1 MLEPSL
7 VMRGGLASRASAGR
21 QHPNSRIDYLCCD
34 RLFEPLDPPA
44 GYWRC
49 GALNLIARGLVDC
62 ESPFTQSNLMSRL
75 KVLDGKSQA

>member
-1 MLEPSL
+1 VVGSL
-7 VMRGGLASRASAGR
+7 PGLLLGVSI
-21 QHPNSRIDYLCCD
+21 RIHELTIYAAN

-49 GALNLIARGLVDC
+49 GALNLIARGVVDC

>member
-1 MLEPSL
+1 LSRRWCRVAGWLPGLL
-7 VMRGGLASRASAGR
+7 VGVSI
-21 QHPNSRIDYLCCD
+21 RIHELTIYDAH

>member
-21 QHPNSRIDYLCCD
+21 QHRIHELTIYAAN

-44 GYWRC
+44 GYWHC

-75 KVLDGKSQA
+75 KVLDGKSHA